1 MEARLVYTSPE
12 AVALGPS
19 DLGTRARAFQPPKHK
34 PTHILTPP
42 PPYLACFL
50 SPWSKDSLILAFAV
64 VRGRPNSE
72 PNSQTLSF
80 AHPRLHKS
88 YTRAIYLYASH
99 STPPN
104 VLNLIFKARF
114 TQFRG

>member
-42 PPYLACFL
+42 PPIWHVFYHLGVKI
-50 SPWSKDSLILAFAV
+50 P
-64 VRGRPNSE
+64 
-72 PNSQTLSF
+72 SF
-80 AHPRLHKS
+80 
-88 YTRAIYLYASH
+88 
-99 STPPN
+99 
-104 VLNLIFKARF
+104 
-114 TQFRG
+114 

>member
-42 PPYLACFL
+42 PLFGMFL
-50 SPWSKDSLILAFAV
+50 ITLERRFPWSKDSLILALIV
-64 VRGRPNSE
+64 VRDWLGSKPNC
-72 PNSQTLSF
+72 
-80 AHPRLHKS
+80 
-88 YTRAIYLYASH
+88 
-99 STPPN
+99 
-104 VLNLIFKARF
+104 
-114 TQFRG
+114 